1 MTNGMEAEE
10 TGPGVTSG
18 ETLIGSSS
26 DGKTSTPG
34 LQSRSRSSQG
44 EARRKTLATSI
55 RSHFSGANLIQRM
68 HCYLISCF
76 AWDELLPLFG
86 FSRSPIEV

>member
-1 MTNGMEAEE
+1 MTHGMEAEE

-55 RSHFSGANLIQRM
+55 RSHFSGGEPHPENA
-68 HCYLISCF
+68 
-76 AWDELLPLFG
+76 LLFDFLFCLG
-86 FSRSPIEV
+86 